1 MDFHDRAPR
10 VGGSDFGVCENF
22 AYRVRDFFFVRG
34 GGTRKN
40 IFRVPGTRKKKAA
53 YPPSWGVRFL
63 IVFKNWACEI
73 PRTRYVCSGM

>member
-22 AYRVRDFFFVRG
+22 AYRVRDFFLFG

-40 IFRVPGTRKKKAA
+40 IFRVPGTRKKKVA
-53 YPPSWGVRFL
+53 YPPSWGGRFL
-63 IVFKNWACEI
+63 IFFKNWACEI